1 MPARCDL
8 GGTSV
13 TPDSEP
19 FLLNPDRE
27 PLVLNPDILSPPV
40 GKNGAVWTRVKLYK
54 RKVPLLTHG
63 VKINVA
69 FPDLNQHPDSTWAG
83 G

>member
-1 MPARCDL
+1 M
-8 GGTSV
+8 GV

-19 FLLNPDRE
+19 LLLNPDRE
-27 PLVLNPDILSPPV
+27 PMVLNPDILSSKV
-40 GKNGAVWTRVKLYK
+40 GKNRTLRTRVKLYK
-54 RKVPLLTHG
+54 RKVPLLSHG

-69 FPDLNQHPDSTWAG
+69 FPELDQHPDFTWSG